1 MNESFAFLEMKDN
14 EPEEWTDFLLWEKS
28 YDHVVI
34 GYFDGDDLIWRYRE
48 TENEIKTW
56 PTHYCHIPEV
66 PKL

>member
-34 GYFDGDDLIWRYRE
+34 GYFDGDDLIWRY
-48 TENEIKTW
+48 
-56 PTHYCHIPEV
+56 
-66 PKL
+66 